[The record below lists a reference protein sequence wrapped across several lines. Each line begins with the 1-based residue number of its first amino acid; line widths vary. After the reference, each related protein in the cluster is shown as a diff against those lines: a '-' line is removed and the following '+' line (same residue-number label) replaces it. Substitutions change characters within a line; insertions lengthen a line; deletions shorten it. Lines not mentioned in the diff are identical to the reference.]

1 MAGARAGWGMP
12 SAPEGTGMPGMRQQ
26 RLAQD
31 VFDVFQEIIF
41 YSMWHVFCHLC
52 MRMDIEDG
60 SKAVAV
66 GGGEGL
72 TSGMAVLGETLT
84 TDCFGSPEYI
94 RQLDC

>member
-1 MAGARAGWGMP
+1 MK
-12 SAPEGTGMPGMRQQ
+12 Q

-72 TSGMAVLGETLT
+72 TSGVSLIFLGLEYCTHKG
-84 TDCFGSPEYI
+84 GSLLHMVAK
-94 RQLDC
+94 QLHPS